1 MALGRQATVSS
12 HHEGRRRTWSA
23 TSASASSTCVL
34 STGANWTAAGESLTP
49 AMVGLTKI
57 TFAECN
63 LGVSSTP
70 TAFQV
75 RYDYTNKKLIAF
87 AQAVAGAAVALVAV
101 TGNTDLSTFTARIRF
116 EGW

>member
-1 MALGRQATVSS
+1 
-12 HHEGRRRTWSA
+12 
-23 TSASASSTCVL
+23 
-34 STGANWTAAGESLTP
+34 
-49 AMVGLTKI
+49 
-57 TFAECN
+57 
-63 LGVSSTP
+63 VSSTP

-75 RYDYTNKKLIAF
+75 RYDYTNKKLLAF

>member
-1 MALGRQATVSS
+1 MALGTVTKVD
-12 HHEGRRRTWSA
+12 GYAVGNKRVRVVDV
-23 TSASASSTCVL
+23 VL

-63 LGVSSTP
+63 LGLSSTP
-70 TAFQV
+70 TGFQV
-75 RYDYTNKKLIAF
+75 RYDYTNKKLIAL

>member
-1 MALGRQATVSS
+1 MALGAITKVDGYAEANKRV
-12 HHEGRRRTWSA
+12 RIVDV
-23 TSASASSTCVL
+23 VL
-34 STGANWTAAGESLTP
+34 STGANWTSAGESLTP

-75 RYDYTNKKLIAF
+75 RYDYTNKKLLAF